1 MLVLKYIKSY
11 NCATCQDVWVANLSS
26 YNETFSYYR
35 IQVAKKLASLA
46 VYKKN
51 KAIAMLHYDLFYT
64 IRL

>member
-1 MLVLKYIKSY
+1 MLVLKYIKSS
-11 NCATCQDVWVANLSS
+11 NCVTCQDVLVANLSS
-26 YNETFSYYR
+26 YNEIFSYR
-35 IQVAKKLASLA
+35 IQVAKKLAPLA